1 MSAEQKSDLIKL
13 GALWKPKNENS
24 KVFLTGELN
33 QNTALLIFENGHKD
47 KPSQPDY
54 IVYAAKKQ
62 PRDNDNQSASESS
75 NDDNMPF

>member
-24 KVFLTGELN
+24 KVHLTGELN

-54 IVYAAKKQ
+54 IVYVAKKQ
-62 PRDNDNQSASESS
+62 PRDSNNQDESGKND
-75 NDDNMPF
+75 DDNMPF